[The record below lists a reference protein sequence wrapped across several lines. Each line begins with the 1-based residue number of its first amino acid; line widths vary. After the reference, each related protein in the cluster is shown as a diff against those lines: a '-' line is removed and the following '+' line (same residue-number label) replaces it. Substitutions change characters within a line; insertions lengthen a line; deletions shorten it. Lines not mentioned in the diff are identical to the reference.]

1 MYQQMK
7 RASMALALGSIC
19 LGAFAQQ
26 TIKGTVKDANGD
38 PMIGVT
44 ITDQN
49 GKAGG
54 ITDLDGNF
62 TIEHANPNTVLT
74 FSYIGCKPKKVKVGG
89 AKVLEHCF
97 GRR

>member
-44 ITDQN
+44 ITDQM
-49 GKAGG
+49 
-54 ITDLDGNF
+54 
-62 TIEHANPNTVLT
+62 VRRVVSLT
-74 FSYIGCKPKKVKVGG
+74 SMVT
-89 AKVLEHCF
+89 LLSSTQTLTQS
-97 GRR
+97 